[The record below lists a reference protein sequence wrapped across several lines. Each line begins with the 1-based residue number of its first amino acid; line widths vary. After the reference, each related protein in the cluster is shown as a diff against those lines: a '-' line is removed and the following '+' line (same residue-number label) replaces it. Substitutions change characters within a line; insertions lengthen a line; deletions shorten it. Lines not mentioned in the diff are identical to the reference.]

1 MPSGRNPAVNLFTAG
16 RRLLDATKNCM
27 HSRTI
32 RNCRQFLIEKGTIW
46 RYFGKNTVILLSF
59 KKCYPNLE
67 DVAAS
72 GNNKVFGNKVT
83 RQLQIVITILE
94 CDSMDFDEQ
103 RLEFQVAA
111 HLCSRYYG

>member
-1 MPSGRNPAVNLFTAG
+1 M
-16 RRLLDATKNCM
+16 M
-27 HSRTI
+27 
-32 RNCRQFLIEKGTIW
+32 
-46 RYFGKNTVILLSF
+46 LLSF

-83 RQLQIVITILE
+83 RQLHFVITILE